1 MGGEAYSRKTK
12 KIMDFFAYIRDTM
25 SRMVLYLAWGVY
37 SRIHIRP
44 HEIQHIF

>member
-1 MGGEAYSRKTK
+1 
-12 KIMDFFAYIRDTM
+12 MDFFAYILDPRSGM
-25 SRMVLYLAWGVY
+25 AIYLAWGVY